1 MLNRGGLMDRFEWI
15 ALSSIAMP
23 VVTIVI
29 SFISKHL
36 IGFTKGV
43 HVLYSLISKV
53 TSHRRNLNI
62 PIKCLVLISNV
73 YVKCETKKNWCTFE
87 KLRQNSSIPG

>member
-15 ALSSIAMP
+15 ALSGIAMP

-43 HVLYSLISKV
+43 HVLYSLIS
-53 TSHRRNLNI
+53 SHQSQKKPEYPNQMSGIN
-62 PIKCLVLISNV
+62 IKCI
-73 YVKCETKKNWCTFE
+73 C
-87 KLRQNSSIPG
+87 